1 MRRFLFGVVIA
12 SVAAAMP
19 AWAFAGDREIAK
31 AVMAELQQHKAA
43 GNLKGFDL
51 DMQVEDGVVYLNG
64 RVASSAQRSLVAK
77 AASDADGVNKLV
89 NNIKVVPTRA
99 VTTKAVPTKAG
110 PTKAVSTKAVS
121 TKAVPTKAVPTKA
134 VPTKAVTT
142 KAVTT
147 KAVPTKAGPTKAVS
161 TKAVST
167 KAVSTKAVSTK
178 AVSTKAVSTKAV
190 PTKAVPTKAI
200 PTKVVSTKVAPTKV
214 AGTSVPTKAAMPRPV
229 PAAKASA
236 RKSAQPLKTTN
247 SPVRTAAAVKPKMTD
262 GTITDVVISRLQS
275 FKNSGKLKGF
285 QLDVSTERGQL
296 VIDGRVANKTQK
308 NLVIEAARRVRG
320 VVRVVDKIQ
329 VGSPQVRTVSTGT
342 GITNTKPVPAPAASS
357 MPVAAK
363 PMPRPVNA
371 QMASAPMTPVPMN
384 AATYGGGAPRYDQPN
399 MPGYAWPSYAA
410 HPNYAAV
417 TYPKQYS
424 PSAWPYI
431 GPFYPYPQV
440 PLGWRKVALEWDDGL
455 WYLDFTSK

>member
-1 MRRFLFGVVIA
+1 MSRLNYVNACPSDQRRPIRLTQAGWCSVVIVKRTQTEHHYLPHTLVLGQVARLWTLDSEIVGGYPMRRFLFGVVIA

-31 AVMAELQQHKAA
+31 AVMSELQQHKAA

-77 AASDADGVNKLV
+77 AASAADGVNQLV
-89 NNIKVVPTRA
+89 NNIKVVPT
-99 VTTKAVPTKAG
+99 
-110 PTKAVSTKAVS
+110 
-121 TKAVPTKAVPTKA
+121 
-134 VPTKAVTT
+134 
-142 KAVTT
+142 
-147 KAVPTKAGPTKAVS
+147 
-161 TKAVST
+161 
-167 KAVSTKAVSTK
+167 
-178 AVSTKAVSTKAV
+178 
-190 PTKAVPTKAI
+190 
-200 PTKVVSTKVAPTKV
+200 KVATPK
-214 AGTSVPTKAAMPRPV
+214 PV
-229 PAAKASA
+229 PAAKTSA
-236 RKSAQPLKTTN
+236 RKSAQPLKTAS

-275 FKNSGKLKGF
+275 LKNSGKLKGF
-285 QLDVSTERGQL
+285 QLDVSTEQGQL
-296 VIDGRVANKTQK
+296 VLDGRVSNKTQK
-308 NLVIEAARRVRG
+308 NLVIDAARRVRG

-329 VGSPQVRTVSTGT
+329 VGSAQVRTASTSN
-342 GITNTKPVPAPAASS
+342 GITHPQPVPAPAMSS
-357 MPVAAK
+357 MPVAAQ
-363 PMPRPVNA
+363 PMPRPINA
-371 QMASAPMTPVPMN
+371 QMASAPMAPVPMN

>member
-31 AVMAELQQHKAA
+31 AVMSELQQHKAA

-77 AASDADGVNKLV
+77 AASAADGVNQLV
-89 NNIKVVPTRA
+89 NNIKVVPT
-99 VTTKAVPTKAG
+99 
-110 PTKAVSTKAVS
+110 
-121 TKAVPTKAVPTKA
+121 
-134 VPTKAVTT
+134 
-142 KAVTT
+142 
-147 KAVPTKAGPTKAVS
+147 
-161 TKAVST
+161 
-167 KAVSTKAVSTK
+167 
-178 AVSTKAVSTKAV
+178 
-190 PTKAVPTKAI
+190 
-200 PTKVVSTKVAPTKV
+200 KVATPK
-214 AGTSVPTKAAMPRPV
+214 PV
-229 PAAKASA
+229 PAAKTSA
-236 RKSAQPLKTTN
+236 RKSAQPLKTAS

-275 FKNSGKLKGF
+275 LKNSGKLKGF
-285 QLDVSTERGQL
+285 QLDVSTEQGQL
-296 VIDGRVANKTQK
+296 VLDGRVSNKTQK
-308 NLVIEAARRVRG
+308 NLVIDAARRVRG

-329 VGSPQVRTVSTGT
+329 VGSAQVRTASTSN
-342 GITNTKPVPAPAASS
+342 GITHPQPVPAPAMSS
-357 MPVAAK
+357 MPVAAQ
-363 PMPRPVNA
+363 PMPRPINA
-371 QMASAPMTPVPMN
+371 QMASAPMAPVPMN

>member
-1 MRRFLFGVVIA
+1 
-12 SVAAAMP
+12 
-19 AWAFAGDREIAK
+19 
-31 AVMAELQQHKAA
+31 
-43 GNLKGFDL
+43 
-51 DMQVEDGVVYLNG
+51 
-64 RVASSAQRSLVAK
+64 
-77 AASDADGVNKLV
+77 
-89 NNIKVVPTRA
+89 
-99 VTTKAVPTKAG
+99 
-110 PTKAVSTKAVS
+110 
-121 TKAVPTKAVPTKA
+121 
-134 VPTKAVTT
+134 
-142 KAVTT
+142 
-147 KAVPTKAGPTKAVS
+147 
-161 TKAVST
+161 
-167 KAVSTKAVSTK
+167 
-178 AVSTKAVSTKAV
+178 
-190 PTKAVPTKAI
+190 
-200 PTKVVSTKVAPTKV
+200 
-214 AGTSVPTKAAMPRPV
+214 MPRPV

-308 NLVIEAARRVRG
+308 NLVIDAARRVRG

-342 GITNTKPVPAPAASS
+342 GITNPKPVPAPAASS

-455 WYLDFTSK
+455 WYLDFTSN